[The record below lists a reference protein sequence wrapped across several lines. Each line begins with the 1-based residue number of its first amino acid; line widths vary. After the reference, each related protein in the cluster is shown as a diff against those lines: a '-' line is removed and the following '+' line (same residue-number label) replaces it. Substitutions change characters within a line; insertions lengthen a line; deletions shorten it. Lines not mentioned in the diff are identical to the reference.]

1 VGFQDDNEALE
12 AELTARKARRDA
24 ERQTANSVAIT
35 SSASRVVG
43 GSSVPRATGGSEL
56 GDGQFGDSQENWFVP
71 QEGATDPQGPVEES
85 EGLVADQEELDV
97 VGTVGV

>member
-12 AELTARKARRDA
+12 AELTARMARRDA
-24 ERQTANSVAIT
+24 ERRAANPVGIT

-43 GSSVPRATGGSEL
+43 CSLVPRATGGSEL
-56 GDGQFGDSQENWFVP
+56 GDGYFGDSQENWFVP
-71 QEGATDPQGPVEES
+71 QEGATEPGGPMMES
-85 EGLVADQEELDV
+85 EGPVADELDA